1 MALRQEN
8 RIKDKIEKAILEFSP
23 MVTIDNSTTLDDVR
37 SIIRDFMSKHA
48 LELIERGNHRLAIYP
63 LSMPPEAPLPA
74 DMSDKYNFATL

>member
-1 MALRQEN
+1 MATQQDNTTREQIEN
-8 RIKDKIEKAILEFSP
+8 AIMKFAP
-23 MVTIDNSTTLDDVR
+23 MASLSSGTTFDDVR
-37 SIIRDFMSKHA
+37 SIIRVFMHKHA